1 MVGRGNSRRVISIR
15 FDSESSDDDTE
26 AVDAS
31 KEVKDLGGKNED
43 VRASVTWALDN
54 LEDLILQ
61 LASDEPMVDDKS
73 KEKQSIESNPMDT
86 IFEVDANPAEHS
98 NGAHKISTI
107 SQKQVDFE
115 KTTNQTIPNKHKDGM
130 DEPQAS
136 VTNQKELTKIK
147 RQNNNFIDGKSKDV
161 PSSKSDTNIH
171 QNILNI
177 CEVFQETLSKNDLD
191 KIMGKV
197 QPLLE
202 QIGDLYDSQVSK
214 PSLESLSGNVPSVS
228 GPPPPAPPPPPPPS
242 SNLSA
247 PKFKIRKQGATLTA
261 SQSNGSVSNIE
272 IRIKKPKEDD
282 MMSQLQKRLQNRQN
296 RQTLAHKYANLD
308 LKKAGYKKQIP
319 S

>member
-1 MVGRGNSRRVISIR
+1 MVGRGSSRRVISIR
-15 FDSESSDDDTE
+15 FDSESSDDDLETM
-26 AVDAS
+26 DDS
-31 KEVKDLGGKNED
+31 KEVNKLGAENED
-43 VRASVTWALDN
+43 IRASVTWALDN

-61 LASDEPMVDDKS
+61 IASDEPIVDNKD
-73 KEKQSIESNPMDT
+73 KEKQSMESAPMDT
-86 IFEVDANPAEHS
+86 IFEVDADPAEHS

-107 SQKQVDFE
+107 SQKQADCE
-115 KTTNQTIPNKHKDGM
+115 KTTNQTIPNKHKVGM
-130 DEPQAS
+130 DGLEAL
-136 VTNQKELTKIK
+136 VTNQKELSKRK

-272 IRIKKPKEDD
+272 IRIKKHKEDD
-282 MMSQLQKRLQNRQN
+282 MISQLQKRLQNRQN
-296 RQTLAHKYANLD
+296 RQTLANKYANLD
-308 LKKAGYKKQIP
+308 IIKAGGKVP
-319 S
+319 T

>member
-1 MVGRGNSRRVISIR
+1 M
-15 FDSESSDDDTE
+15 
-26 AVDAS
+26 
-31 KEVKDLGGKNED
+31 KLGHI
-43 VRASVTWALDN
+43 RASVTWALGN

-61 LASDEPMVDDKS
+61 MASDEPIVDNKD
-73 KEKQSIESNPMDT
+73 KEKQSMESAPMDT
-86 IFEVDANPAEHS
+86 IFEVDAEPAEHS

-107 SQKQVDFE
+107 SQKQVDLE
-115 KTTNQTIPNKHKDGM
+115 KNSNQIIPNKHKFGM

-136 VTNQKELTKIK
+136 VTYQKELSKRK
-147 RQNNNFIDGKSKDV
+147 RQNNNSIDGKSKDV
-161 PSSKSDTNIH
+161 PNSKSGTNIH

-177 CEVFQETLSKNDLD
+177 FEVFQETLSKNDLD
-191 KIMGKV
+191 KIMGKIK
-197 QPLLE
+197 PLLD
-202 QIGDLYDSQVSK
+202 QIGDMYDSQVSK
-214 PSLESLSGNVPSVS
+214 PSLESLPGNVPSVS

-296 RQTLAHKYANLD
+296 RQTLANKYANLD
-308 LKKAGYKKQIP
+308 IIKAGGKVQ